1 MKVEIEIEKLSKE
14 QLVELIKLGAF
25 STKAPQ
31 QKADPEVRVVRT
43 VIEKHK
49 SPTRIATYLDKVK
62 YVVKNRARPLKFSK
76 LRQILKMGGTTSCR
90 VLEALKHDKD
100 VVVFSKTGVRGFLVA
115 KKGYKVHSGKKG
127 SKKSAFRV
135 WMSERT
141 GELMGKEKL
150 PYMKACRQAQ
160 SEWKAKK
167 ATA

>member
-43 VIEKHK
+43 VIENHK

-115 KKGYKVHSGKKG
+115 KRGYKVHSGKKG
-127 SKKSAFRV
+127 NKSAFLTFL
-135 WMSERT
+135 SERT

-150 PYMKACRQAQ
+150 PYMKAVRQAQ